1 MSDIEIDDS
10 DNDMVG
16 EDESF
21 EYESNEEELFLE
33 ENTVDA
39 SGSSMNNK
47 EPAFQALTSDDI
59 VTEQREAI
67 ERVMDLTQVPSH
79 MARQLL
85 QEMRWNHEALAELY
99 FEDPDRLMAKAGLQ
113 VNGEAVDSVILQTSA
128 SNGHKSGAEGGAAS
142 QDLTVGQASVTCQV
156 CMDEFSGEEAGRSMT
171 ALLQCGHMFCN
182 DCWRRHLQFQIDDQ
196 GQAARISCPGEAV
209 VEGRKIGKCNIIVDE
224 RVVERLLEGG
234 ADRRLLA
241 KYKKRLIEEYVNNNA
256 SIKWCPATDCTNAVR
271 INDNFDPNSFA
282 TQVHCGAAHAF
293 CFSCL
298 DEPHSPAECCYV
310 KLWRKKCMDDSETC
324 NWLQANTK
332 DCPKCRVA
340 INKDGGCNHMHCRQ
354 CDYHFCW
361 VCLGPFEHTTYQHT
375 CNKFVHDDNK
385 VTKSRAAL
393 VRYMHHYERYMAH
406 QKSREFESKVR
417 EGSLAKME
425 QMQAQG
431 NKTYME
437 VQFLK
442 QATAQLIEA
451 RQILQW
457 TYVIGYYEPRWLVR
471 NIFENNQSE
480 LENATERLSNMIESE
495 EIIKW
500 CEENERVLM
509 INQTN
514 MVRTRLNHLF
524 VALEEW
530 KATHQDTDQD
540 NEEAAGAGGD
550 EAASAHKEVK
560 EAEDEEMAANKH
572 RKVSA
577 QQNHGRAGGA
587 GGGGPANGARR
598 GRGR

>member
-1 MSDIEIDDS
+1 
-10 DNDMVG
+10 
-16 EDESF
+16 
-21 EYESNEEELFLE
+21 
-33 ENTVDA
+33 
-39 SGSSMNNK
+39 
-47 EPAFQALTSDDI
+47 
-59 VTEQREAI
+59 
-67 ERVMDLTQVPSH
+67 
-79 MARQLL
+79 
-85 QEMRWNHEALAELY
+85 
-99 FEDPDRLMAKAGLQ
+99 
-113 VNGEAVDSVILQTSA
+113 
-128 SNGHKSGAEGGAAS
+128 
-142 QDLTVGQASVTCQV
+142 
-156 CMDEFSGEEAGRSMT
+156 
-171 ALLQCGHMFCN
+171 
-182 DCWRRHLQFQIDDQ
+182 
-196 GQAARISCPGEAV
+196 
-209 VEGRKIGKCNIIVDE
+209 
-224 RVVERLLEGG
+224 
-234 ADRRLLA
+234 
-241 KYKKRLIEEYVNNNA
+241 
-256 SIKWCPATDCTNAVR
+256 
-271 INDNFDPNSFA
+271 
-282 TQVHCGAAHAF
+282 
-293 CFSCL
+293 
-298 DEPHSPAECCYV
+298 
-310 KLWRKKCMDDSETC
+310 
-324 NWLQANTK
+324 
-332 DCPKCRVA
+332 
-340 INKDGGCNHMHCRQ
+340 MHCRQ

-514 MVRTRLNHLF
+514 MVPPRYPSSSAPFPLLAPPCSLPILRCPQSSPTCRQSTALTWARVSQVRTRLNHLF

-530 KATHQDTDQD
+530 KATHQDTDQ
-540 NEEAAGAGGD
+540 
-550 EAASAHKEVK
+550 
-560 EAEDEEMAANKH
+560 
-572 RKVSA
+572 
-577 QQNHGRAGGA
+577 
-587 GGGGPANGARR
+587 
-598 GRGR
+598 